1 MRKIIVLTALMSALC
16 FGQTQ
21 KLSIPKELQG
31 TIPSFAVYSIN
42 NTDKLDQDDFKSK
55 AKKAGA
61 RRIVFSFF
69 QTTCVNCREEFA
81 LLRRNASELKSNGVL
96 VYLIDVGEDPDKMGD
111 EARDFVKKFAGD
123 SFPLYFDQ
131 YGNLLKKSGLAD
143 KSKDGKDVF
152 VFPRS
157 IVMDRDL
164 RVLGVLSAVSEEDFP
179 QILWSEL

>member
-1 MRKIIVLTALMSALC
+1 MRTIIVLAALMSTLC

-21 KLSIPKELQG
+21 KLSIPKELYG
-31 TIPSFAVYSIN
+31 TIPSFAVYTK
-42 NTDKLDQDDFKSK
+42 NTNKLDQDDFKSF

-111 EARDFVKKFAGD
+111 KVRDFVKEYAGD
-123 SFPLYFDQ
+123 SFPLYFDED
-131 YGNLLKKSGLAD
+131 GNLLKKSGLAG
-143 KSKDGKDVF
+143 KSNDGKDLF

-164 RVLGVLSAVSEEDFP
+164 RVLGVLSAISEEDFP

>member
-1 MRKIIVLTALMSALC
+1 MRIIIVLTLMSTFC
-16 FGQTQ
+16 FGQSQ

-31 TIPSFAVYSIN
+31 TIPSFAVYSI

-69 QTTCVNCREEFA
+69 QTTCVNCMEEFV
-81 LLRRNASELKSNGVL
+81 LLRRNASELKNNGVQI
-96 VYLIDVGEDPDKMGD
+96 YLIDVGEDPDKMGD
-111 EARDFVKKFAGD
+111 KVRDFVKEYAGD

-131 YGNLLKKSGLAD
+131 YGNLLKKSGLTD

-152 VFPRS
+152 IFPRS

-164 RVLGVLSAVSEEDFP
+164 RVLGVLSAVSKEDYP